1 MKMLEQASRKAVR
14 KVLKSHHRSRRPV
27 DATRARCD
35 NLHLYL
41 ALEAA
46 PVCQTRAGIIANSQE
61 CDRSAFPTMELLHQL
76 GELFLQAVP
85 TIIIVLLFYGFL
97 RWVFF
102 QPIEKVMTE
111 RSARIEGALSEAASV
126 EATAKQELDSYNDTL
141 RKARLE
147 IYAEQEAARQ
157 AVLEERARLLR
168 VMRSRSQE
176 DVDTAK
182 KSIAAEL
189 AAARAEVER
198 QTPALAEDIARLVLE
213 RPSPSR
219 GGAAQ

>member
-1 MKMLEQASRKAVR
+1 
-14 KVLKSHHRSRRPV
+14 
-27 DATRARCD
+27 
-35 NLHLYL
+35 
-41 ALEAA
+41 
-46 PVCQTRAGIIANSQE
+46 
-61 CDRSAFPTMELLHQL
+61 MELLHQL

-85 TIIIVLLFYGFL
+85 TVIIVLFFYGFL

-102 QPIEKVMTE
+102 QPIEKVMAE
-111 RSARIEGALSEAASV
+111 RSAHIEGALAEAASV
-126 EATAKQELDSYNDTL
+126 EAAARQELDSYTDAL

-157 AVLEERARLLR
+157 VVLQERARLLKA
-168 VMRSRSQE
+168 MRSRSQE

-189 AAARAEVER
+189 AAARAELER
-198 QTPALAEDIARLVLE
+198 QTPALASDIVRLVLE
-213 RPSPSR
+213 RPSPWP